1 MFCPTCGREEA
12 QERKFCTACGTNLE
26 RVTKALSP
34 SADGILTRADKTFDR
49 WMARYAG
56 MFFSSAGNKAEER
69 RISHSW
75 QILGQSFLALL
86 ANFLL
91 FWIMLFAALPLRF
104 IVLLFSAAFRL
115 LSERNNK
122 TDPTTADLATPR
134 WSADTVM
141 PSVTEHATV
150 KMNDPAAVR
159 RQKVK
164 Q

>member
-34 SADGILTRADKTFDR
+34 SAEGVLTRADKAFDR

-56 MFFSSAGNKAEER
+56 MFFSSAANKAEDWR
-69 RISHSW
+69 TSHSW
-75 QILGQSFLALL
+75 QLLGQSFLALL

-91 FWIMLFAALPLRF
+91 FWVMLFAAIPVRF
-104 IVLLFSAAFRL
+104 LILLFSAAFRL
-115 LSERNNK
+115 LSERGNK
-122 TDPTTADLATPR
+122 ADRTTADLPTPQ
-134 WSADTVM
+134 WSADTLM

-150 KMNDPAAVR
+150 KMAEPPTVR
-159 RQKVK
+159 QQKLEH
-164 Q
+164 

>member
-26 RVTKALSP
+26 RVTEALSP
-34 SADGILTRADKTFDR
+34 SADGILTRADKAFDR
-49 WMARYAG
+49 WMGRYAG
-56 MFFSSAGNKAEER
+56 MFFSSAASKAEDWR
-69 RISHSW
+69 TGHSW

-91 FWIMLFAALPLRF
+91 FWVMLFAAIPLRF
-104 IVLLFSAAFRL
+104 VVLLLSAPFRL
-115 LSERNNK
+115 LSERSNK
-122 TDPTTADLATPR
+122 SDRTTADLSVPA
-134 WSADTVM
+134 WSADTVI

-150 KMNDPAAVR
+150 KMHDPIAR
-159 RQKVK
+159 RQQKIR

>member
-1 MFCPTCGREEA
+1 MFCPTCGREESH
-12 QERKFCTACGTNLE
+12 ERKFCIACGTNLE

-34 SADGILTRADKTFDR
+34 SGDGLLTRMDKAYDR

-56 MFFSSAGNKAEER
+56 MFFSSAASKAADWR
-69 RISHSW
+69 TSHSW
-75 QILGQSFLALL
+75 QVLGQSFLALL

-91 FWIMLFAALPLRF
+91 FWVMLFAALPARF
-104 IVLLFSAAFRL
+104 IILLFSAAFRL

-122 TDPTTADLATPR
+122 ANPTTADLPTPQ

-141 PSVTEHATV
+141 PSVTEHATM

-159 RQKVK
+159 RQKVR